1 MIKKILNDIID
12 SIFLLLNPTQ
22 LGQFNVDLC
31 PKLLC
36 LENSFEEIE
45 MAVEMQKKVLDVYSS
60 LGLKL
65 KLRSFEI
72 LAARI
77 SNRFDFS
84 LKIRT
89 DFS

>member
-1 MIKKILNDIID
+1 MI
-12 SIFLLLNPTQ
+12 
-22 LGQFNVDLC
+22 
-31 PKLLC
+31 
-36 LENSFEEIE
+36 
-45 MAVEMQKKVLDVYSS
+45 VEKQKKVLDVYSS

-77 SNRFDFS
+77 SNIFDFS